1 MTRVTPVSQQ
11 PAAGPP
17 AGCPAH
23 QGAAPPPEAV
33 PLHGPD
39 FAADPHAVYRRLR
52 RYGPVAPVELAP
64 GVRAHLV
71 TDYRA
76 ALDVLRSPEAFA
88 KDARRWR
95 ALADGRVTP
104 DNPVVPMM
112 AYRPNCLFTDGE
124 AHRRLRQAVTDSLE
138 RIDPN
143 ALRGY
148 VERSADVLVDRFT
161 TAGEADLLG
170 DYAKVLPLL
179 VFNQLFGCP
188 PALGDRL
195 VEGMSGIFDGV
206 DAERANAL
214 VTSTFTELIALKRRQ
229 PGADM
234 TSWLMA
240 HPAGLTDEE
249 MIHQLVVLMGAGTEP
264 QQNLIANAL
273 RLLLCDDR
281 FAGDLAGGSMPVDDA
296 LDEVLWLDPPMANY
310 GVHYPTA
317 DLDFAGVRL
326 RAGEPVVVSFAAAN
340 TDPALRPDHHSGQRT
355 GNRAHLAWS
364 AGPHHCPAKDP
375 ARLIASAAVERL
387 LDRLPDLELAVPA
400 DRLVWRPGPFH
411 RALTALP
418 VRFPPQPVP
427 VPAAAS
433 AAASA
438 SAYVP
443 GRRTG
448 TAEGR
453 PGGGPARSAPRP
465 AATASVPGTASV
477 PAVTPATAPLPA
489 PTPETFG
496 DRRWNVPPAP
506 SRSTPPAGT
515 STARPPASGP
525 TGRRSPWSSLGAWW
539 RGR

>member
-1 MTRVTPVSQQ
+1 MTHVTRATPTAGVSQ
-11 PAAGPP
+11 PP

-23 QGAAPPPEAV
+23 QGAAPPHEGTSFHGPAHEV
-33 PLHGPD
+33 TPLHGPD

-95 ALADGRVTP
+95 ALADGRVAP

-229 PGADM
+229 PGADV

-264 QQNLIANAL
+264 QQNLIAGAL

-340 TDPALRPDHHSGQRT
+340 TDPALRPGHRSGQRT

-427 VPAAAS
+427 VPAV
-433 AAASA
+433 ASA
-438 SAYVP
+438 SVP

-453 PGGGPARSAPRP
+453 PGAEPARTAPRP
-465 AATASVPGTASV
+465 SVTTPV
-477 PAVTPATAPLPA
+477 PARIPA

-525 TGRRSPWSSLGAWW
+525 TDRRSPWSSLGAWW

>member
-1 MTRVTPVSQQ
+1 MHHSDAGPGPTPV
-11 PAAGPP
+11 PG
-17 AGCPAH
+17 GCPAH
-23 QGAAPPPEAV
+23 QQQPYAPHQGPYT
-33 PLHGPD
+33 PLYGPD

-52 RYGPVAPVELAP
+52 EYGPLAPVELAP
-64 GVRAHLV
+64 RVRAVLV

-76 ALDVLRSPEAFA
+76 ALEVLRSPERFG

-95 ALADGRVTP
+95 AFVEGRVEA

-112 AYRPNCLFTDGE
+112 AYRPNCLFSEGE
-124 AHRRLRQAVTDSLE
+124 DHHRYRRAVDDSLS

-148 VERSADVLVDRFT
+148 VERSADALIDRFT
-161 TAGEADLLG
+161 ALGEADLLG
-170 DYAKVLPLL
+170 SYAKVLPLL
-179 VFNQLFGCP
+179 VFQQLFGCP

-195 VEGMSGIFDGV
+195 VEGFSGIFDGV
-206 DAERANAL
+206 DAERADTL
-214 VTSTFTELIALKRRQ
+214 ITTSLLELIELKRRK
-229 PGADM
+229 PGADV

-240 HPAGLTDEE
+240 HPVQLSDEE
-249 MIHQLVVLMGAGTEP
+249 MLHQLVVLIGAGTEP

-273 RLLLCDDR
+273 RLLLSDDR

-310 GVHYPTA
+310 AVHYAVA
-317 DLDFAGVRL
+317 DTELAGVPV

-340 TDPALRPDHHSGQRT
+340 TDPSLRSDRRT

-375 ARLIASAAVERL
+375 ARLIAATAVEKL
-387 LDRLPDLELAVPA
+387 LDRLPDMELAVPA

-418 VRFPPQPVP
+418 VRFPPVP
-427 VPAAAS
+427 VPAQ
-433 AAASA
+433 
-438 SAYVP
+438 VP
-443 GRRTG
+443 V
-448 TAEGR
+448 
-453 PGGGPARSAPRP
+453 PR
-465 AATASVPGTASV
+465 SV
-477 PAVTPATAPLPA
+477 PAGGGYGRHAGAP
-489 PTPETFG
+489 PTDPGADTSSPHSPHPSGPQPDGTETSG

-506 SRSTPPAGT
+506 SSRSTPPAVT

-525 TGRRSPWSSLGAWW
+525 TGRRPLWSSLAAWW
-539 RGR
+539 RGQ